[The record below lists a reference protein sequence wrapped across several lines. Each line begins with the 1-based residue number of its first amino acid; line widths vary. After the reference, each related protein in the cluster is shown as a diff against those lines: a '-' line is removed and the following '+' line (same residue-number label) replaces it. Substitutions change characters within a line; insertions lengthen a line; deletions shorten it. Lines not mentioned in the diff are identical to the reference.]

1 MLPPPRLLFAPLAMT
16 TISTSAL
23 STTSIVGIMTPL
35 VYQGLQRCNV
45 LICLLNFFVY
55 FYSFH
60 TKTLIGKGIPRQEHK
75 RKLQPFQ
82 ELPTHLNLLSTKTGL
97 C

>member
-1 MLPPPRLLFAPLAMT
+1 MLPPPRLLFAPLAVT
-16 TISTSAL
+16 TTSTSAL

-35 VYQGLQRCNV
+35 VYQGLQR
-45 LICLLNFFVY
+45 LICLLNFSVY

-60 TKTLIGKGIPRQEHK
+60 TKTLIGKGIPWQEHK

-82 ELPTHLNLLSTKTGL
+82 ELPIHLNLLSTKTGL

>member
-1 MLPPPRLLFAPLAMT
+1 MLPPPRLLFAPLTMT
-16 TISTSAL
+16 TTSTSAL
-23 STTSIVGIMTPL
+23 STTSIAGIVTPL
-35 VYQGLQRCNV
+35 VYQGLQC

-60 TKTLIGKGIPRQEHK
+60 TKTFIGKGIPWQEHK

-82 ELPTHLNLLSTKTGL
+82 ELPTPLNLLGTKTGL